1 MENERTMVFYNV
13 ARMDGLAKRVE
24 TPTEMTE
31 HFVDRDDFLYYKHTT
46 FGRRPKMFGPQDGA
60 TTVAPRPIVVSRV
73 LFVLCVCVEG
83 VGGGGGRACVCVGG
97 GGGMCVEGRHVCVC
111 VCVCDL
117 SLCDVHFF
125 KKRRKMVVVGG

>member
-1 MENERTMVFYNV
+1 MPCAEHQYKAGAPGVENERTMVFYNV

-60 TTVAPRPIVVSRV
+60 TTVAPRPIVVSW
-73 LFVLCVCVEG
+73 VLC
-83 VGGGGGRACVCVGG
+83 
-97 GGGMCVEGRHVCVC
+97 VCVC
-111 VCVCDL
+111 VCVCV
-117 SLCDVHFF
+117 SLYFF
-125 KKRRKMVVVGG
+125 PFFAWLFSSSV